1 MDNLVINRKITIK
14 ALVTEGFKKQLTF
27 ELQEGMNKLDAE
39 LKFIEQ
45 RAKKIITE
53 LTLKAS
59 PQVASIKEQL
69 EYERQK
75 REEARKTMVEQM
87 KAVEALENG
96 KEVIQE
102 QIEGPVEVKVGDN
115 WVDLLS
121 REIVLE
127 DGKIVA
133 IR

>member
-1 MDNLVINRKITIK
+1 VDNLVINRKITIK